1 MHLVFHTTHLSGWT
15 CLDIHPAKTIAILPN
30 PLDFESFN
38 CVEEPG
44 FNSHDVELEQKQNNQ
59 HHNNDDENGTGH
71 DDDDDDD
78 NNGDDYDQHH
88 GGGDGESQ
96 GKVEPVG
103 EPGKTLQQWLS
114 EHRCDH

>member
-1 MHLVFHTTHLSGWT
+1 MHLVFRTNHLTRWT

-30 PLDFESFN
+30 SLDFEGFK
-38 CVEEPG
+38 CVDEPD
-44 FNSHDVELEQKQNNQ
+44 FKSHDVELEQKQNNQ
-59 HHNNDDENGTGH
+59 HHDNDDENGAGH
-71 DDDDDDD
+71 DDDDD

-103 EPGKTLQQWLS
+103 EPGKTLQQRLS
-114 EHRCDH
+114 EHR